1 MTDEEIIGEL
11 RGCDALLEGHF
22 LLSSGRHSAH
32 YLQCARVLM
41 NPDRAGR
48 MAFALSQK
56 IPREIRS
63 QIDVVVSPAMGGL
76 IIGHEV
82 GRALGKNAMF
92 LERPEGTFEL
102 RRGFALEKG
111 AKVLMVEDVVTTGI
125 SSREAIE
132 AIAREGGE
140 VIAEVALVDRSSGE
154 ADMGVP
160 FFPLIQ
166 LSFPRDARASPLSE
180 LPRAS
185 LQPPTPKRPA
195 CRHGDIARTTI
206 LGRSTYLRRAIS
218 KEISPSAGA
227 MEAYTSSRSALHH
240 RRKNGRGPR
249 SPSR

>member
-41 NPDRAGR
+41 DPERAGR

-63 QIDVVVSPAMGGL
+63 QIDIVVSPAMGGL
-76 IIGHEV
+76 IIGHEL

-111 AKVLMVEDVVTTGI
+111 AKVLMVEDVVTTGK
-125 SSREAIE
+125 SSVEAIE
-132 AIAREGGE
+132 AVKREGGE
-140 VIAEVALVDRSSGE
+140 VIAEAALVDRSSGE

-166 LSFPRDARASPLSE
+166 LSFPTYAEEDV
-180 LPRAS
+180 
-185 LQPPTPKRPA
+185 PA
-195 CRHGDIARTTI
+195 DLKAVPITKPG
-206 LGRSTYLRRAIS
+206 
-218 KEISPSAGA
+218 
-227 MEAYTSSRSALHH
+227 SR
-240 RRKNGRGPR
+240 K
-249 SPSR
+249 